1 MYVVV
6 ADVPVGKIGR
16 ILLASP
22 AVKLRGRVAAWGP
35 DTTELRNGDAVLYR
49 QHIAAVDIGGK
60 EWLLVREE
68 DVLARL
74 G

>member
-6 ADVPVGKIGR
+6 ADVSAERKGS
-16 ILLASP
+16 ILLMYP
-22 AVKLRGRVAAWGP
+22 AVKLRGRVVAWGP
-35 DTTELRNGDAVLYR
+35 DTTELKNGDDVVYR

-60 EWLLVREE
+60 EWLLVRED
-68 DVLARL
+68 DVLARV